1 MHANPIVH
9 RRLPW
14 LAGLLAALLASLL
27 CTLVLSVGARADE
40 GNGDPNDYSCRG
52 GVQSGQPEPGSSEPQ
67 VQYTFTCSGP
77 ITGYQL
83 QSQVPLSGF
92 QASPLVSNGPS
103 NEPTNDTFSCGGE
116 EPGYAVNCVGA
127 TKVEYEKIVG
137 QFAIGT
143 PVCAEPRV
151 DPLLTVTYAYLE
163 KGVVTQAISG
173 PFDLG
178 RPLHCP
184 VDGYNAGTRLA
195 PREVATAMAGKHKK
209 HKGKGKSNPK
219 GKAKKK

>member
-1 MHANPIVH
+1 MHAHPLVH
-9 RRLPW
+9 RPRRSW
-14 LAGLLAALLASLL
+14 LAALLGALLASLAL
-27 CTLVLSVGARADE
+27 AAVARAEE
-40 GNGDPNDYSCRG
+40 GSGDPNDYACRG
-52 GVQSGQPEPGSSEPQ
+52 GVQAGAPEVGSSEPQ

-83 QSQVPLSGF
+83 QAQIPLTGF
-92 QASPLVSNGPS
+92 EASPLVSDGTTG
-103 NEPTNDTFSCGGE
+103 EATNDSFSCGGE
-116 EPGYAVNCVGA
+116 VPGYAVNCVGS

-137 QFAIGT
+137 EFAIGKA
-143 PVCAEPRV
+143 VCAEPRV

-184 VDGYNAGTRLA
+184 ADGYNGGSRLEPNEA
-195 PREVATAMAGKHKK
+195 VKAKAGKHAKKKK
-209 HKGKGKSNPK
+209 HK
-219 GKAKKK
+219 KKKKKK